1 MTTAEKELDKT
12 NKMVRRVRAGTP
24 PQPEPLPKKEPV
36 DWRAELY
43 DDWDYHGIIYT
54 IGKTLAWVIVVS
66 AMAGWIYGLITEQ
79 V

>member
-1 MTTAEKELDKT
+1 MTTAEKELEKT

-24 PQPEPLPKKEPV
+24 PQPDPLPKKEPV
-36 DWRAELY
+36 DWQAELY

-66 AMAGWIYGLITEQ
+66 AMAGWIYGLITKQ

>member
-1 MTTAEKELDKT
+1 MTTAEKEINKT
-12 NKMVRRVRAGTP
+12 NNAIK
-24 PQPEPLPKKEPV
+24 PKKEPV